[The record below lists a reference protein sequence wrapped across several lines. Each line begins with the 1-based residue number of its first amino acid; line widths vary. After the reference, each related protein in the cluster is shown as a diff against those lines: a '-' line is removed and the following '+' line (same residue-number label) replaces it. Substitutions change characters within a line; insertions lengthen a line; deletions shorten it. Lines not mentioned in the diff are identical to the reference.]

1 MDDPRLSANRRSFAT
16 WPLLAASAVVALIL
30 AVTMLKRTGTDEEA
44 NATVSAADSHARV
57 DPSSPSLRAN
67 PAPPAFSPAERH
79 ARRRAL
85 QAEQVRKGRESHQA
99 LASRYAAE
107 PVDAAWAAAKET
119 RLLAASVSDEIR
131 RVGAVPQNFRASC
144 RSTTCKVD
152 ADFEN
157 RGAMEDWLTLFST
170 GSGGELPFVAY
181 VVTPNGDGSYH
192 LDVVGLAK
200 R

>member
-1 MDDPRLSANRRSFAT
+1 MDDPHLSANRRSFAT
-16 WPLLAASAVVALIL
+16 WPLLAASAVVAVIL
-30 AVTMLKRTGTDEEA
+30 AVTMLKRARTDGEA
-44 NATVSAADSHARV
+44 SATVPTADLRSRAGA
-57 DPSSPSLRAN
+57 SSPATSAK

-79 ARRRAL
+79 SRRRAL

-107 PVDAAWAAAKET
+107 PVNAAWAGAKEA

-152 ADFEN
+152 ADFAN
-157 RGAMEDWLTLFST
+157 RGSMEDWLTLFAT

-181 VVTPNGDGSYH
+181 VVTPNADGSYH